1 MNLFTITLPA
11 TCQFRNIPTPCG
23 IRYVVWDLGQP
34 VGAKD
39 VDKLYSLA
47 KLITS
52 RCDLSQ
58 SEGTFVAVQGLWD
71 ELAQPLIGFSCKLVL
86 LCTPISM
93 WWSAGA
99 LPRLCMGIRWK
110 NRLNLH

>member
-11 TCQFRNIPTPCG
+11 TCQLRNIPTPCG
-23 IRYVVWDLGQP
+23 IRYVVWDPGQP
-34 VGAKD
+34 VGAKE

-47 KLITS
+47 KVITS
-52 RCDLSQ
+52 RYDLSQ
-58 SEGTFVAVQGLWD
+58 SEGTFIAVQGLGD
-71 ELAQPLIGFSCKLVL
+71 VLAQPLIGFNYKLVL

-99 LPRLCMGIRWK
+99 LPQLCMGICQI